1 MVPLDQTCQVKKAW
15 LEKASDKY
23 SRIFTTL
30 MRRGGIVM
38 PAGAR
43 SLQGYKA

>member
-30 MRRGGIVM
+30 MRRKILCGEMVKFCVEVVE
-38 PAGAR
+38 
-43 SLQGYKA
+43 L